1 MVSST
6 LIQIFIKG
14 PIETV
19 LYGNPQITFF
29 KSVYK
34 RPTNF
39 ASQYVTNTPFT
50 KPDWGK
56 KLTFKV
62 PREADLLGGVNLR
75 IKLSD
80 LIRKKV
86 YIFPGNASGVI
97 AQTGPGWNVGAI
109 TADQTII
116 NDVVAE
122 LMINPDI
129 VNPPINLT
137 APNSFTYSP
146 RFSSYSNGIGCV
158 MIDYISISVGNKELE
173 RITGEWIMLHN
184 ELNNQG
190 NSKKMF
196 YKSVYFTENFTLAKD
211 NVTNM
216 DLIIPIPFFFTK
228 DSGSFLPIM
237 AINNEVIEITVK
249 LKEFEQCITHK
260 FQTVDNKYTVSGLDG
275 YFWFN
280 TPTGEDGNS
289 NNDPPIN
296 KGFNRQPLNPINKG
310 SPFREELVSSIEA
323 LEIVYNFYHVG
334 LEEQTYFLSRK
345 HNYVVPII
353 KDLPMTKFNY
363 TNTGK
368 TQEIPIELRNS
379 VRFFIFHLQRQDNID
394 NGDYFNFT
402 YDDILTTTDSTNI
415 PIASTNSHI
424 LDRFNLSVDS
434 IDLLDNI
441 PGKVLNNL
449 ELLTKFKNNTNPL
462 IYVYSFAM
470 FPNEIQPSGTMNF
483 SHFKNQYI
491 KLNLCD
497 PSKFDNKQLVFK
509 GYYSSYNI
517 LTIEDGLT
525 GFRYV

>member
-50 KPDWGK
+50 KAEWGK
-56 KLTFKV
+56 TITFKV

-80 LIRKKV
+80 LIRKNV
-86 YIFPGNASGVI
+86 YIFPGSVHGAI
-97 AQTGPGWNVGAI
+97 ANTGPGWNLGTI
-109 TADQTII
+109 SADQNLI
-116 NDVVAE
+116 NDVVQGY
-122 LMINPDI
+122 INDAGLSNVPL
-129 VNPPINLT
+129 NLT
-137 APNSFTYSP
+137 DSSSYTYNP
-146 RFSSYSNGIGCV
+146 RFTSYCNGIGCV
-158 MIDYISISVGNKELE
+158 MIDYVSLTIGNKELE
-173 RITGEWIMLHN
+173 RISGEWIMLNN
-184 ELNNQG
+184 ELTNQG

-196 YKSVYFTENFTLAKD
+196 YNSVYFNESYTLAED
-211 NVTNM
+211 NIKNM
-216 DLIIPIPFFFTK
+216 DLMIPIPFFFTK

-237 AINNEVIEITVK
+237 AINNETIEITVK
-249 LKEFEQCITHK
+249 LKELNECITHK
-260 FQTVDNKYTVSGLDG
+260 FQTVEDKYNVSGLNG
-275 YFWFN
+275 YFWFS
-280 TPTGEDGNS
+280 TPTGEQGDPNS
-289 NNDPPIN
+289 IPPIN
-296 KGFNRQPLNPINKG
+296 EGYNRQPLNPINSG
-310 SPFREELVSSIEA
+310 EAFTEEVISTIEEF
-323 LEIVYNFYHVG
+323 EIIYNFYHVG
-334 LEEQTYFLSRK
+334 LEEQTYFLSKK

-353 KDLPMTKFNY
+353 KELPFTKFSY
-363 TNTGK
+363 TSTGK
-368 TQEIPIELRNS
+368 TQEIPLELRNP
-379 VRFFIFHLQRQDNID
+379 VKFLVFYLQREDNL
-394 NGDYFNFT
+394 NNRDYYNMT
-402 YDDILTTTDSTNI
+402 YDDVITTSDSTNI
-415 PIASTNSHI
+415 PTASINSHL

-434 IDLLDNI
+434 IDLLDRI
-441 PGKVLNNL
+441 PGKIMNNM
-449 ELLTKFKNNTNPL
+449 ELMTKFKNNTTHL

-470 FPNEIQPSGTMNF
+470 FPNELQPSGTLNF

-497 PSKFDNKQLVFK
+497 PNKFNNKNIIFK

>member
-1 MVSST
+1 M
-6 LIQIFIKG
+6 
-14 PIETV
+14 
-19 LYGNPQITFF
+19 
-29 KSVYK
+29 
-34 RPTNF
+34 
-39 ASQYVTNTPFT
+39 
-50 KPDWGK
+50 
-56 KLTFKV
+56 
-62 PREADLLGGVNLR
+62 
-75 IKLSD
+75 
-80 LIRKKV
+80 
-86 YIFPGNASGVI
+86 
-97 AQTGPGWNVGAI
+97 
-109 TADQTII
+109 
-116 NDVVAE
+116 
-122 LMINPDI
+122 
-129 VNPPINLT
+129 
-137 APNSFTYSP
+137 
-146 RFSSYSNGIGCV
+146 
-158 MIDYISISVGNKELE
+158 
-173 RITGEWIMLHN
+173 
-184 ELNNQG
+184 
-190 NSKKMF
+190 
-196 YKSVYFTENFTLAKD
+196 
-211 NVTNM
+211 
-216 DLIIPIPFFFTK
+216 
-228 DSGSFLPIM
+228 
-237 AINNEVIEITVK
+237 
-249 LKEFEQCITHK
+249 
-260 FQTVDNKYTVSGLDG
+260 
-275 YFWFN
+275 
-280 TPTGEDGNS
+280 
-289 NNDPPIN
+289 
-296 KGFNRQPLNPINKG
+296 
-310 SPFREELVSSIEA
+310 
-323 LEIVYNFYHVG
+323 
-334 LEEQTYFLSRK
+334 
-345 HNYVVPII
+345 VPII

-415 PIASTNSHI
+415 PMASTNSHI